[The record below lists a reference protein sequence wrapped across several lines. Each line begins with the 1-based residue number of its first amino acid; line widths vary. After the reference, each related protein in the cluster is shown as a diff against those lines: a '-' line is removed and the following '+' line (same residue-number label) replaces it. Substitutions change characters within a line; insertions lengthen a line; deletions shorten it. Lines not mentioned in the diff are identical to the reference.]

1 VGSIAIYQQV
11 LLLAPRNGATVTTT
25 VTAGTGTIATSATI
39 SYTTITNS
47 TATIGNQAVASTVN
61 YTLGLKITLSLN
73 ATHFDAG
80 NSVNI
85 TLTVQ
90 NPFPR
95 TLNLPTSAEDWGLT
109 QLVVDGDDYGYCV
122 GAFPFAIE
130 VFGGY
135 LTESNITLGA
145 PFSLPGQAILGGCH
159 IPVLAYNTFPPI
171 VGERPIPSDVTSGYN
186 NGQSFTTF
194 HPGPYTVVAG
204 DRWGQMVILNFVVEG
219 SAP

>member
-11 LLLAPRNGATVTTT
+11 LLLTPRNGATVTTT

-39 SYTTITNS
+39 SYATITNS
-47 TATIGNQAVASTVN
+47 TATIDNQAVASTVN

-73 ATHFDAG
+73 ATQFAAG

-95 TLNLPTSAEDWGLT
+95 TLSLPTSAEDWGLT
-109 QLVVDGDDYGYCV
+109 QLAVDGDDYGYCV
-122 GAFPFAIE
+122 GASPFAME

-145 PFSLPGQAILGGCH
+145 PFSLPGQAIIGGCNL
-159 IPVLAYNTFPPI
+159 PVPAYNTFPPLAN
-171 VGERPIPSDVTSGYN
+171 ERLPSDVTNGYN

-194 HPGPYTVVAG
+194 HPGQYTVVAG